1 MQFAQDGTVVCLNDV
16 GMMDTQMNTSCTN
29 LNTEDMLNWYDPL
42 CTETDKSYITFSRSR
57 PAWMASFTSW
67 AKLSPRLLEILEMYS
82 TRQVVYQ
89 RIYSNRNFHCTLK
102 YLPNSSCQMH
112 PNHRFQVTSFS
123 CCNEGSK
130 WFSIWSLDGCSQSQ
144 TQCLQPLGVSPKVG
158 IWMIMMIILWQF
170 PLNPAGHQISFPKSI
185 IGVSWRCKGV
195 NIL

>member
-1 MQFAQDGTVVCLNDV
+1 M
-16 GMMDTQMNTSCTN
+16 
-29 LNTEDMLNWYDPL
+29 
-42 CTETDKSYITFSRSR
+42 

-89 RIYSNRNFHCTLK
+89 RIYSNRKFHCTLK
-102 YLPNSSCQMH
+102 YLPNPSCHMH
-112 PNHRFQVTSFS
+112 PHHRFQGTSFS

-130 WFSIWSLDGCSQSQ
+130 WFSIWSLDGCSQSHEK
-144 TQCLQPLGVSPKVG
+144 VSSATWSFTG
-158 IWMIMMIILWQF
+158 SWDMDDYDDCMWQL

-195 NIL
+195 NIVQQVRWF